1 MEFFWNGIET
11 YVIGTHEQQHRIG
24 IGSDEEKYSLL
35 RDV

>member
-11 YVIGTHEQQHRIG
+11 YVLGGHERQHRIG
-24 IGSDEEKYSLL
+24 IGSGEKCSLL